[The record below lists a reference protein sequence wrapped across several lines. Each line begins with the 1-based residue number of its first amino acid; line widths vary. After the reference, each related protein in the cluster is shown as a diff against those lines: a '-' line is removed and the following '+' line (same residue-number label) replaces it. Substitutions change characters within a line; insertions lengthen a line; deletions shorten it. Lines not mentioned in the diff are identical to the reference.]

1 MKIRTLVLSV
11 LIAAAAAVAAGFVP
25 GGQSKP
31 ETYIPG
37 LEGSWEKIKPETELG
52 GYYIK
57 IRFEGDKF
65 YYRLYTYVDYIDGKN
80 PCVKKHG
87 WTEYAFGEFLS
98 DTAKLYLKGNW
109 CDSTYSVKQD
119 SGCFHT
125 GVFEEGYYFKL
136 DSDTLILN
144 RNEANFDDKKQYNHI
159 YDKMT
164 FVRR

>member
-1 MKIRTLVLSV
+1 MKFRTLVLSILV
-11 LIAAAAAVAAGFVP
+11 AATAAVAGFAP
-25 GGQSKP
+25 GGRIAEEKYF
-31 ETYIPG
+31 TVF
-37 LEGSWEKIKPETELG
+37 EGSWEKIKPETELG

-65 YYRLYTYVDYIDGKN
+65 YYRLYTYVDYIDGKD

-87 WTEYAFGEFLS
+87 WTEYAYGDFMTDS
-98 DTAKLYLKGNW
+98 AKLLFNGNW
-109 CDSTYSVKQD
+109 YDSTYSVKHD

-125 GVFEEGYYFKL
+125 GAFLESYYFKL
-136 DSDTLILN
+136 DSDTLIIN
-144 RNEANFDDKKQYNHI
+144 KNEANFDDKKQYNHI

>member
-1 MKIRTLVLSV
+1 MKITILALSV
-11 LIAAAAAVAAGFVP
+11 FIAAAAVGGFSS
-25 GGQSKP
+25 GSQS
-31 ETYIPG
+31 EVERYIQG
-37 LEGSWEKIKPETELG
+37 FEGNWEKIKPETELG

-65 YYRLYTYVDYIDGKN
+65 YYRLYTYIDYIDGKN

-87 WTEYAFGEFLS
+87 WVEYAYGEYLT
-98 DTAKLYLKGNW
+98 DTAKGNW
-109 CDSTYSVKQD
+109 YDSTYSVKHD

-125 GVFEEGYYFKL
+125 GIFEESYYFKL

-159 YDKMT
+159 YDKLT

>member
-1 MKIRTLVLSV
+1 MKIKTLVLSV
-11 LIAAAAAVAAGFVP
+11 LIAAAAAAGFAPVSRIMEKRFLP
-25 GGQSKP
+25 GF
-31 ETYIPG
+31 
-37 LEGSWEKIKPETELG
+37 EGSWEKIKPETELG

-87 WTEYAFGEFLS
+87 WTEYAFGEYLT

-125 GVFEEGYYFKL
+125 GVFEESYYFKL
-136 DSDTLILN
+136 DTDTLILN